1 MTPDEDP
8 PKQVTDEHV
17 EAALAWIQWRQSAGS
32 ISEPHEWVN
41 DPSDFEWEHRR
52 PELWVL
58 VFVPQRRDVCGVRWD
73 DRYGWDA
80 YGYLTH
86 GYIGVDGHGD
96 GGDALRAAMGLAL
109 DHALCRPVE
118 DTWDR

>member
-1 MTPDEDP
+1 MTMEPDEQL

-17 EAALAWIQWRQSAGS
+17 EAALAWIRWRQSAGS

-41 DPSDFEWEHRR
+41 DPSDFEWEQRR
-52 PELWVL
+52 PDLWVL
-58 VFVPQRRDVCGVRWD
+58 
-73 DRYGWDA
+73 A

-86 GYIGVDGHGD
+86 GYIGLDGHGD

-118 DTWDR
+118 DAWDR